1 MQPMRVL
8 QFVRLGFALATVEQA
23 GIVSPCRDLQ
33 VVDGGWVPRWALEAE
48 TALETAGYAPT
59 RIRHL
64 FALGRDRV
72 FFELDALVRTG
83 RRASVLESRLP
94 YQCSA
99 IDRPTQAA
107 LVTALRSHRGECSRC
122 RRAEP
127 CLEGDELAE
136 ELELLFPHER
146 RKHSRA

>member
-1 MQPMRVL
+1 MLPMRVL
-8 QFVRLGFALATVEQA
+8 QFVRLGFALATGEQA
-23 GIVSPCRDLQ
+23 DVVSTCRDVQ

-48 TALETAGYAPT
+48 VGLEAAGYAPM

-72 FFELDALVRTG
+72 YAELEALVRAG
-83 RRASVLESRLP
+83 KRASVLEPRRA
-94 YQCSA
+94 YACSSL
-99 IDRPTQAA
+99 DRPTKLAVA
-107 LVTALRSHRGECSRC
+107 EALRRHRGECSRC

-127 CLEGDELAE
+127 CSEGEELAE

-146 RKHSRA
+146 RMHSRP

>member
-48 TALETAGYAPT
+48 AALETAGYAPT

-94 YQCSA
+94 YLPA
-99 IDRPTQAA
+99 REVDP
-107 LVTALRSHRGECSRC
+107 
-122 RRAEP
+122 RAQ
-127 CLEGDELAE
+127 L
-136 ELELLFPHER
+136 
-146 RKHSRA
+146 